1 MDIDIAEHLGAVDRR
16 VRSEERDGRPVRILA
31 AERTYDTSVEDLW
44 DAITR
49 PERIPRWFTPVTGDL
64 RPGGRFQ
71 LQGNAGGDIVHCEPP
86 RHLSLTWEFGDTL
99 SWVEVR
105 LSPVPDGRARLELE
119 HIAPDDDHWR
129 AFGPGAGGIG
139 WEMALMGLALN
150 VGGAPPVD
158 PQEAMEWMGSQEG
171 HAFIRESSDGWG
183 EAHAASGASPDE
195 ARAAAARTA
204 AAYRGEEVTGGDGTG
219 EQG

>member
-1 MDIDIAEHLGAVDRR
+1 MEIDITEHLGAVGRR
-16 VRSEERDGRPVRILA
+16 VRSAERDGRPVRILA
-31 AERTYDTSVEDLW
+31 AERTYHTSVEDLW

-71 LQGNAGGDIVHCEPP
+71 LEGNAGGDIVRCEPP
-86 RHLSLTWEFGDTL
+86 RHLSLTWEFGETL

-105 LSPVPDGRARLELE
+105 LSPVPEGRARLELE

-139 WEMALMGLALN
+139 WEMAFMGLALH
-150 VGGAPPVD
+150 VSGAPPVD
-158 PQEAMEWMGSQEG
+158 PEEAMAWMGSEEG
-171 HAFIRESSDGWG
+171 HAFIRESSEGWG
-183 EAHAASGASPDE
+183 EAHTASGASPEE

-204 AAYRGEEVTGGDGTG
+204 AAYRGEEMPEG
-219 EQG
+219 EGIPDQG